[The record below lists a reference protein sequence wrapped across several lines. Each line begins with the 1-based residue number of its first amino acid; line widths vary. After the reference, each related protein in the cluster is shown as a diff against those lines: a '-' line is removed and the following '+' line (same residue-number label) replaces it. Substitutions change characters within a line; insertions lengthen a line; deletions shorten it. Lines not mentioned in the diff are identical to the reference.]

1 MPLKLTLKPGEKFVV
16 NGAVVT
22 NGDKRTTLVVQ
33 NRASILREKDVMLP
47 EQVSTPLERIYFA
60 IQMLYIEPERH
71 TVWSGE
77 FATRMTEFM
86 GAISNAEALATCASI
101 SRDVLAG
108 EYYKALL
115 KCRSLAEFERVRLET
130 ARRFAAG

>member
-1 MPLKLTLKPGEKFVV
+1 
-16 NGAVVT
+16 
-22 NGDKRTTLVVQ
+22 
-33 NRASILREKDVMLP
+33 
-47 EQVSTPLERIYFA
+47 
-60 IQMLYIEPERH
+60 
-71 TVWSGE
+71 
-77 FATRMTEFM
+77 MTEFM